1 MSLFFSR
8 RPGRR
13 PGVVGGALLGLL
25 AAPTVTLAQMPDA
38 GTSEVHEA
46 EMATV
51 EAGPF
56 DNGKMWTFEYPPSG
70 YFQEAYDLTPD
81 EAWWAKARTAALR
94 IPSCSASLV
103 SPNGLVM
110 TNHHCAR
117 EFVSQ
122 VSREGETLLDQG
134 FYATSL
140 EEERSVEDFTA
151 DQLIDIV
158 DVTDEVYAALEGIE
172 DNQARSARRE
182 EITEEI
188 AARIREERG
197 GEDASIDVEMISL
210 WNGARYSAYVFK
222 QYTEVKLVMAPE
234 LQIGFFGGDPDN
246 FTFPRYNLDMS
257 FFRIYE
263 DGQPLQ
269 TDTYF
274 EWDDDGVVEGEPIFI
289 IGNPG
294 STSRLQTVAELEFRR
309 DAADAGVLAFVRSR
323 AELLEEF
330 TAAHPEVAET
340 LDLRNEA
347 FSLRN
352 SEKAYGGILRGL
364 SDPAIIA
371 RRADSE
377 RRFQEAI
384 EANPEL
390 ATEYGGLIER
400 LAELQDQKR
409 PEAGGYFAFLGM
421 TAPKYASATLRRAL
435 YGFQYLQM
443 QGRVSEEALEE
454 VKNEF
459 LAVEQLPPE
468 LDEALIRARIEDL
481 QLGYGEDAPFLQ
493 EMLAARTPEGL
504 AAIVH
509 QSSVLSDS
517 AGAVAALENGMLSM
531 ADPALEFFAGFLRP
545 FGAFQTVLAQTGP
558 EEEEIAARGVRH
570 GCSAGRHL
578 LAAHRGWRRDRLRVQ
593 RHTGP
598 HPHHFLWAVRPA
610 LFPRGGR
617 GVGTAGTLAQPAR
630 HPRSFDAGQLRRH
643 GRHHRR
649 QLGISGAGSGPT
661 GGRSRLR
668 RQHREPAG
676 RLHLPARAR
685 QSIGLGGCPRHS
697 GRTRSRIRRG
707 PARRG
712 AHLRAV
718 GPDGGGSGRDAVA
731 RPVSAGPVGSVSP
744 TNRRPASPFSDEA
757 PHHERPA
764 PGRARGSAGLSL
776 P

>member
-468 LDEALIRARIEDL
+468 LDEALIRARIDDL

-558 EEEEIAARGVRH
+558 EEEEIAA
-570 GCSAGRHL
+570 
-578 LAAHRGWRRDRLRVQ
+578 
-593 RHTGP
+593 
-598 HPHHFLWAVRPA
+598 A
-610 LFPRGGR
+610 L
-617 GVGTAGTLAQPAR
+617 
-630 HPRSFDAGQLRRH
+630 
-643 GRHHRR
+643 
-649 QLGISGAGSGPT
+649 
-661 GGRSRLR
+661 
-668 RQHREPAG
+668 
-676 RLHLPARAR
+676 
-685 QSIGLGGCPRHS
+685 
-697 GRTRSRIRRG
+697 
-707 PARRG
+707 
-712 AHLRAV
+712 
-718 GPDGGGSGRDAVA
+718 
-731 RPVSAGPVGSVSP
+731 
-744 TNRRPASPFSDEA
+744 
-757 PHHERPA
+757 
-764 PGRARGSAGLSL
+764 GRARFEVYGTDVPPDATFSLRIADGVVTGYEYNGTQAPIHTTFYGLYDRHYSHGEDEEWALPERWLSPPATLDLSTPVNFVATADIIGGNSGSPVLDRDLRVVGLVFDGNIESL
-776 P
+776 PGDYIYLPEQGNRSVSVDARGILAALDHVYDADRLVVELTSGQLVPTEAEADAMR